1 MRNWNYL
8 PFRNTW
14 VHPWSVV
21 RFIIARSLVFCVKF
35 CRSLFVL
42 LALFFW
48 VLCCLSFYDLR
59 LLITPLVSSNTSSND
74 LWQDQAHN
82 LHVIHE
88 MRNTF
93 WWHLYII
100 CTMFLR
106 RRLIFQQAETIY
118 ALEPLLDQK
127 LIGNRVLKIINRS
140 VLCMFHSNSTWLLR
154 NHLFYISLNQIYY
167 SLRRIGT
174 MNVIEDHQLI
184 IPVNISFTGC
194 MAVEEKVFLNYRKTK
209 TI

>member
-1 MRNWNYL
+1 
-8 PFRNTW
+8 
-14 VHPWSVV
+14 
-21 RFIIARSLVFCVKF
+21 
-35 CRSLFVL
+35 
-42 LALFFW
+42 
-48 VLCCLSFYDLR
+48 
-59 LLITPLVSSNTSSND
+59 
-74 LWQDQAHN
+74 
-82 LHVIHE
+82 
-88 MRNTF
+88 
-93 WWHLYII
+93 
-100 CTMFLR
+100 MFLR

-140 VLCMFHSNSTWLLR
+140 VLCMFHSNSTWFLR

-194 MAVEEKVFLNYRKTK
+194 VVLVICPRIQLPVSAQWSQRLYVKVQGKMVHKNMHKIVFQSN
-209 TI
+209 